1 MLNVIATDSSSI
13 SIHTTFVG
21 GNIFSICVMC
31 HMRITVQ
38 SISRSKVITK
48 RIPYIIQKN
57 IKKGVKKF
65 FLRLFIF
72 NKIQSIYCTKAPLSS
87 TLNPS
92 GVVVFVSMA
101 PSAPR

>member
-1 MLNVIATDSSSI
+1 MPYVSYAIWDHI
-13 SIHTTFVG
+13 SIH
-21 GNIFSICVMC
+21 
-31 HMRITVQ
+31 ITSASDNQ
-38 SISRSKVITK
+38 EDTLHYTRKIS
-48 RIPYIIQKN
+48 
-57 IKKGVKKF
+57 KKGVKKF

-72 NKIQSIYCTKAPLSS
+72 NKIQSIYCTQAPLSS